1 MTMKILLFVTV
12 AIAISFTVYAA
23 SDSRNG
29 VWTAELMDDKVQ
41 MTLFGGHDSSGHRGM
56 GFNNTMGFDDAL
68 SAYTGLTKADLLSSA
83 ANVQFELRRP
93 AGVIAFE
100 GRVANGTGAGHYRF
114 TPSDAFVR
122 DMEGL
127 GYRGFSDNML
137 LVFAAHDFSPQT
149 LRDLRAMGYQPT
161 QHEVEEIA
169 IFRVTPEFLREVGR
183 VGYPNLTLREAV
195 NFRVGRVDAA
205 YINEIRALGFASLSA
220 RQLADMAILGV
231 SPKYI
236 RDMRSAGL
244 SDLSARQLTDLR
256 VGNVTAARIEE
267 YRKLGYAN
275 LSAHQLSE
283 MGIFGVT
290 PDYIRKL
297 SEKGYDKVPIDKLLQ
312 LRTMG
317 ADKILFKTKEKD

>member
-1 MTMKILLFVTV
+1 MKILLFV
-12 AIAISFTVYAA
+12 AIAIAVCFSVYAA
-23 SDSRNG
+23 SDSRAG
-29 VWTAELMDDKVQ
+29 VWTAELQDDKVQ
-41 MTLFGGHDSSGHRGM
+41 MTLFRGRDSAERHGM

-68 SAYTGLTKADLLSSA
+68 SAYTGLTKSDLLSSA

-114 TPSDAFVR
+114 NPSDAFIG
-122 DMEGL
+122 DMESL
-127 GYRGFSDNML
+127 GYRGFSDDML

-169 IFRVTPEFLREVGR
+169 IFRVTPDFLREVGR
-183 VGYPNLTLREAV
+183 LGYPSLTLREAV

-205 YINEIRALGFASLSA
+205 YINDIRALGYSNQSA

-231 SPKYI
+231 SPAYI
-236 RDMRSAGL
+236 RELRSAGL
-244 SDLSARQLTDLR
+244 TDLSARQLTDLR

-267 YRKLGYAN
+267 YRRLGYTN

-290 PDYIRKL
+290 PDYIRRL

>member
-1 MTMKILLFVTV
+1 
-12 AIAISFTVYAA
+12 
-23 SDSRNG
+23 
-29 VWTAELMDDKVQ
+29 
-41 MTLFGGHDSSGHRGM
+41 M

-127 GYRGFSDNML
+127 GYRGFSDDML

-183 VGYPNLTLREAV
+183 LGYPNLTLREAV

-267 YRKLGYAN
+267 YRKLGYTN

-283 MGIFGVT
+283 MVIFGVT

>member
-1 MTMKILLFVTV
+1 MKILLFVTL
-12 AIAISFTVYAA
+12 AIAVCFTVYAA
-23 SDSRNG
+23 TDSRAG
-29 VWTAELMDDKVQ
+29 VWTAELVDDKVQ
-41 MTLFGGHDSSGHRGM
+41 MTLFQQPGSSERRGM
-56 GFNNTMGFDDAL
+56 GWNNTMGFDDTL
-68 SAYTGLTKADLLSSA
+68 SAYSGITKADFASNA
-83 ANVQFELRRP
+83 ANVQFELRRA

-100 GRVANGTGAGHYRF
+100 GRVANGTGAGHFKF
-114 TPSDAFVR
+114 TPSDAFIR
-122 DMEGL
+122 DMENL
-127 GYRGFSDNML
+127 GYRGFSENML
-137 LVFAAHDFSPQT
+137 LVFAAHDFSPAT
-149 LRDLRAMGYQPT
+149 LKELKAMGYQPT

-183 VGYPNLTLREAV
+183 AGYPNLTLREAV

-205 YINEIRALGFASLSA
+205 YISELRALGYTNLSA
-220 RQLADMAILGV
+220 HKLADMAILGV

-236 RDMRSAGL
+236 RDLKSAGL
-244 SDLSARQLTDLR
+244 SDLTAQQLSDLR

-267 YRKLGYAN
+267 YRKLGYTN

-290 PDYIRKL
+290 PEYIRKL

-317 ADKILFKTKEKD
+317 ADKILFKEKEKD